1 MFRGTGAETPSVSYP
16 APVRELKRLLN
27 TYLEPEDVAIALR
40 AFEVGEEAHRGQ
52 TRRSGEDY
60 ILHPVAV
67 ASILAGMRMDHQTIT
82 AAILHDT
89 VEDTDLS
96 LDDLTQ
102 EFGSQVAKLVDGV
115 TKLDKMKFRTRQ
127 EADAE
132 SFRKLLLAM
141 SRDLRVIFIKLADR
155 LHNMRTIGAMT
166 IDSRRRIS
174 RETLAI
180 YAPIA
185 DRLGMNTLKL
195 ELEEL
200 GFANLYPN
208 RYQVLSQRM
217 RSMAK
222 NRREIVDSVS
232 QALKKRLNEAG
243 IPCRVEGR
251 EKTIYSVYTKMR
263 DKLLSFDEVYDLYA
277 FRIVTHSE
285 SHCYQALGV
294 VHSLYKPR
302 PDSFKDYIALPKANG
317 YQSLHTVLTSPYN
330 VPLEIQIRTEEMDMV
345 ADKGAAAH
353 WLYKAAPPDGGTAV
367 RAREWLLK
375 LVETQSRAKESLE
388 FIDTAKAELF
398 PDEVFVFT
406 PRGKIIDLKAN
417 ASALD
422 FAYAIHTDVGNRAR
436 AATIDHRQ
444 APLSARL
451 ENGQTVRI
459 ETDDAVEPRPE
470 WLEHVVTAK
479 ARTAIRSHLK
489 NLEQAESVAI
499 GHRLLDQAL
508 ARRDSSLEEISQ
520 RKLARYIKRA
530 GLSRLE
536 DLLMR
541 IARGEIL
548 AGNVAQ
554 KLLPLT
560 RRRSAEKP
568 DEDVFTVGSNEG
580 GAIEYASCCHP
591 IPGDRIT
598 GYVSPGRGIVVH
610 RQNCPNVPALERQ
623 YPERMLD
630 VAWEQVPRGSYS
642 VLLKVITVNGP
653 GVLASISSSIG
664 QAQANIERVEQ
675 RESTSDTAELHFL
688 VGLRSRQQLA
698 SVMTRLRRNPKVF
711 RVGRELG

>member
-1 MFRGTGAETPSVSYP
+1 MSYP
-16 APVRELKRLLN
+16 GPVRELRRLLN
-27 TYLEPEDVAIALR
+27 TYLEPEQVAIALH

-89 VEDTDLS
+89 VEDTDVS
-96 LDDLTQ
+96 VDDLKR
-102 EFGSQVAKLVDGV
+102 EFGEQVARLVDGV

-155 LHNMRTIGAMT
+155 LHNMRTIQSMSG
-166 IDSRRRIS
+166 DSRRRIS
-174 RETLAI
+174 NETLAI

-208 RYQVLSQRM
+208 RYRVIER
-217 RSMAK
+217 RSRSVAK
-222 NRREIVDSVS
+222 NRKEIIDSVS
-232 QALKKRLNEAG
+232 DALKKRLDGAG

-251 EKTIYSVYTKMR
+251 QKSIYSVYKKMR
-263 DKLLSFDEVYDLYA
+263 DKSLSFREVYDLYA
-277 FRIVTHSE
+277 FRIITQAE

-302 PDSFKDYIALPKANG
+302 PGSFKDYIALPKPNG
-317 YQSLHTVLTSPYN
+317 YQSLHTVLTSPYE
-330 VPLEIQIRTEEMDMV
+330 VPVEIQIRTEEMDMV
-345 ADKGAAAH
+345 AEKGAAAH
-353 WLYKAAPPDGGTAV
+353 WLYKAAPPDGSTAV

-375 LVETQSRAKESLE
+375 LVESQGRARDSMD

-406 PRGKIIDLKAN
+406 PRGKIIDLKN
-417 ASALD
+417 HSTALD
-422 FAYAIHTDVGNRAR
+422 FAYAIHTDVGNHAR
-436 AATIDHRQ
+436 RVLIDHKA

-451 ENGQTVRI
+451 ENGQTVMI
-459 ETDDAVEPRPE
+459 ETDDSVKPRPE

-489 NLEQAESVAI
+489 NLEQADSVAI

-508 ARRDSSLEEISQ
+508 VRRESSLDTISQ
-520 RKLARYIKRA
+520 RKLDRYIKKA
-530 GLSRLE
+530 GLERLE
-536 DLLMR
+536 DLLVR
-541 IARGEIL
+541 IARGELL
-548 AGNVAQ
+548 AGTVAQ
-554 KLLPLT
+554 KLLPIT
-560 RRRSAEKP
+560 QRRSGEKSSG
-568 DEDVFTVGSNEG
+568 DTFTVGSNEG
-580 GAIEYASCCHP
+580 TAIGYASCCYP
-591 IPGDRIT
+591 IPGDRIM
-598 GYVSPGRGIVVH
+598 GYLSPGRGIIVH
-610 RQNCPNVPALERQ
+610 RDNCPNVPALKSEH
-623 YPERMLD
+623 PERCLE
-630 VAWEQVPRGSYS
+630 VTWEPLPRGTYS
-642 VLLKVITVNGP
+642 VLLKLITVNGP
-653 GVLASISSSIG
+653 GVLASVSSSIG

-675 RESTSDTAELHFL
+675 RESTSDTAELYFL
-688 VGLRSRQQLA
+688 VGLRNRSQLA
-698 SVMTRLRRNPKVF
+698 RVLTRLRRNPKVF
-711 RVGRELG
+711 KVSRELG